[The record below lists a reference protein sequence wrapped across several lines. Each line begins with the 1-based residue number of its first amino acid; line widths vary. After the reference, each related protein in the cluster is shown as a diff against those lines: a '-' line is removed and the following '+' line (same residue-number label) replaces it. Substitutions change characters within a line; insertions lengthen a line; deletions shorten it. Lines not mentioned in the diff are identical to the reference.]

1 MAVCIKDCIQNMN
14 LVIGCTIGCSYCYA
28 RNNVRRFHM
37 IDDFEK
43 PEFFPNI
50 PAIRSMKTQT
60 ILEENMS
67 IETLVNMILCILSF
81 ILAAISVVT
90 VAVTLRQNNRMI
102 EESTRP
108 YISVYTDEIN
118 TGNPL
123 FYLIIKNFGKSPAY
137 ITKFESDF
145 DFRGCYKI
153 PTDKDYLGNL
163 KNAVFAPGQS
173 RICMLD
179 YAKIGKEITFTLEY
193 HSGAKKKYSEKFTI
207 DLKAGV
213 SMPYGKAA
221 TEGKELRT
229 ISYTLQEML
238 QKNL

>member
-1 MAVCIKDCIQNMN
+1 MN
-14 LVIGCTIGCSYCYA
+14 VLMEA
-28 RNNVRRFHM
+28 LRLAQRKRFGASS
-37 IDDFEK
+37 EK
-43 PEFFPNI
+43 SED
-50 PAIRSMKTQT
+50 
-60 ILEENMS
+60 
-67 IETLVNMILCILSF
+67 TLSEQLSF
-81 ILAAISVVT
+81 LFNEAEVFAEEQRNKEDVTVVAAHISVVT